1 MQCGWMS
8 LQLKSALRI
17 QFPAPIRWF
26 AFWMCRSLL
35 VRRILAKGCC
45 VLVKEQSVIEFGLIQ
60 SLLCRSLAL
69 DRRFRNW
76 GEIHVTKF
84 LTVHPFQC
92 KIVICIEESLKQ

>member
-1 MQCGWMS
+1 M
-8 LQLKSALRI
+8 LRI
-17 QFPAPIRWF
+17 GERAV
-26 AFWMCRSLL
+26 S
-35 VRRILAKGCC
+35 
-45 VLVKEQSVIEFGLIQ
+45 EFGLIQ

-76 GEIHVTKF
+76 GEIHVMKF